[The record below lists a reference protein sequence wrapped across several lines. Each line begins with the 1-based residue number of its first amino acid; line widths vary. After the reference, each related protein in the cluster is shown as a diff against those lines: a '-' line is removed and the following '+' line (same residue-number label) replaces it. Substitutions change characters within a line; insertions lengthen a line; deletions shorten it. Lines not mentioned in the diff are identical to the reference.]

1 MTGFERYALF
11 QLSHA
16 YAPLLHRR
24 YATAIFTGLTHQLRA
39 SLHQD
44 NTTIW
49 SIHSSIVMAGC
60 QIFAYPSSQTP
71 FRALGLSVAS
81 VFASSQPQ
89 LVLILIVEGIRYLF
103 ASIQRA
109 YKHQQSSTSDYEAKG
124 AGGCIAF
131 IICMHIHS
139 VCATQTGSAKA
150 EREAQVVACGQ

>member
-1 MTGFERYALF
+1 MTTFERNALF

-24 YATAIFTGLTHQLRA
+24 YATAIFTGLSHQLRA

-49 SIHSSIVMAGC
+49 PIHSSIVMAGC
-60 QIFAYPSSQTP
+60 ETFTYPSSQTP
-71 FRALGLSVAS
+71 FWALGLFVAF
-81 VFASSQPQ
+81 VFTSPQPQ
-89 LVLILIVEGIRYLF
+89 LVLILIVEGIRYLL

-124 AGGCIAF
+124 AGRCVAF
-131 IICMHIHS
+131 
-139 VCATQTGSAKA
+139 
-150 EREAQVVACGQ
+150 VVS

>member
-1 MTGFERYALF
+1 MTTFERHAPF

-24 YATAIFTGLTHQLRA
+24 YATAIFTGLPHQLRA

-49 SIHSSIVMAGC
+49 SIHSSIVMDGY

-71 FRALGLSVAS
+71 FRALGVFVAF
-81 VFASSQPQ
+81 VFASPQPQ
-89 LVLILIVEGIRYLF
+89 LVLILIVEGIRNLF

-124 AGGCIAF
+124 AGGCVAF
-131 IICMHIHS
+131 IICMHVHL
-139 VCATQTGSAKA
+139 AGAMQTGSAKA
-150 EREAQVVACGQ
+150 EHEGACSRK